1 MKNAA
6 LLDANAAA
14 GEGRLPRSV
23 KYIIG
28 NEACERFS
36 FYGMSTIL
44 VPYMQQFLGW
54 GHTTAESVY
63 HYFIAAAYTMTI
75 VGGWI
80 SDRFLGRYRTILWLS
95 YGYVL
100 GHAVLAAGDFGFRV
114 PALFVGMA
122 LIVIGQAG
130 IKPNLSAFVGDQF
143 RQEQRHLLDRV
154 YSWFYFAINVGS
166 ATSQIVTPWLL
177 AGCAFGAIK
186 LCGNSATAWG
196 FGVPGIL
203 MAGALVIYLA
213 GRDSYV
219 KVPPTGRDP
228 NGFLAVLRTRLF
240 EGEEAARKR
249 HGDLAVE
256 GMRSVFRIA
265 LIFLPIVAFWALYF
279 QYGSS
284 WFNQAE
290 KMDRDL
296 YGWRMESAQMES
308 LNAILILI
316 LVPGFAYVVYPAVE
330 RMGLRM
336 TMLRRMAIGMFVA
349 VPAFVSAA
357 MIQRWIESGAHP
369 HIAWQVIQY
378 VLIAIAETMVSVTA
392 LEFAYTQAP
401 VSMKGVIMSLWF
413 LTLGTGNLVTSIVRG
428 QVTFAS
434 ETNYFLFWAGLMLVA
449 AIAFAIVAALY
460 KPVEFVAANRQAAPA

>member
-1 MKNAA
+1 MRS
-6 LLDANAAA
+6 
-14 GEGRLPRSV
+14 ERRLPSSV

-54 GHTTAESVY
+54 PQNTAESIY
-63 HYFIAAAYTMTI
+63 HYFVAAAYAMTV
-75 VGGWI
+75 VGGWL
-80 SDRFLGRYRTILWLS
+80 SDRFFGRYRTILWLS

-114 PALFVGMA
+114 PALVVGMI
-122 LIVIGQAG
+122 LIVIGQSG
-130 IKPNLSAFVGDQF
+130 VKPNLSAFVGDQF
-143 RQEQRHLLDRV
+143 RQDERHLLDRV

-166 ATSQIVTPWLL
+166 ATSQIITPWLL

-186 LCGNSATAWG
+186 LCERTATAWG
-196 FGVPGIL
+196 FGVPGLL
-203 MAGALVIYLA
+203 MAAALVIYLA
-213 GRDSYV
+213 GRQKYV
-219 KVPPTGRDP
+219 KVPPAGRDP
-228 NGFLAVLRTRLF
+228 NGFLAVLGTRLF
-240 EGEEAARKR
+240 EGEQVARQR
-249 HGDLAVE
+249 HGDAAVE

-265 LIFLPIVAFWALYF
+265 LVFLPIIAFWALYF

-290 KMDRDL
+290 KMDRDIF
-296 YGWRMESAQMES
+296 GWQMESAQMES

-316 LVPGFAYVVYPAVE
+316 MVPSFAYLVYPALE
-330 RMGLRM
+330 RAGLRM
-336 TMLRRMAIGMFVA
+336 TMLRRMGIGMFVS

-357 MIQRWIESGAHP
+357 MIQRFIEAGGRP

-378 VLIAIAETMVSVTA
+378 LLISIGETMVSVTA

-401 VSMKGVIMSLWF
+401 RSMKGAIMSLWF
-413 LTLGTGNLVTSIVRG
+413 LTLGTGSLVTSLVRSY
-428 QVTFAS
+428 VSFATGS
-434 ETNYFLFWAGLMLVA
+434 GYFFFWAVFMLLGAV
-449 AIAFAIVAALY
+449 AFAVVAALY
-460 KPVEFVAANRQAAPA
+460 KPVAFVAAGEGAPAA

>member
-1 MKNAA
+1 M
-6 LLDANAAA
+6 
-14 GEGRLPRSV
+14 

-54 GHTTAESVY
+54 GHNTAESIY
-63 HYFIAAAYTMTI
+63 HYFVAAAYAMTV

-100 GHAVLAAGDFGFRV
+100 GHAVLAAGDLGFRV
-114 PALFVGMA
+114 PALFIGLT
-122 LIVIGQAG
+122 LIVIGQSG

-166 ATSQIVTPWLL
+166 ATSQLVTPWLL
-177 AGCAFGAIK
+177 AGCAFGALK
-186 LCGNSATAWG
+186 LCENSATAWG

-203 MAGALVIYLA
+203 MAAALAIYLA
-213 GRDSYV
+213 GRRSYV
-219 KVPPTGRDP
+219 KVPPAGRDP
-228 NGFLAVLRTRLF
+228 NGFLAVLRTRLSG
-240 EGEEAARKR
+240 GEDAARKR
-249 HGDLAVE
+249 HGEGAVE
-256 GMRSVFRIA
+256 GMRSVFSIA
-265 LIFLPIVAFWALYF
+265 LVFLPIVAFWALYF

-290 KMDRDL
+290 KMDRDIF
-296 YGWRMESAQMES
+296 GWHLESAQMES

-316 LVPGFAYVVYPAVE
+316 MVPTFAYAVYPALE
-330 RMGLRM
+330 RAGIRM
-336 TMLRRMAIGMFVA
+336 TMLRRMAIGMFFA
-349 VPAFVSAA
+349 IPAFLSAA
-357 MIQRWIESGAHP
+357 MVQSWIEAGAHP

-378 VLIAIAETMVSVTA
+378 VLISIAETMVSVTA

-401 VSMKGVIMSLWF
+401 RSLKGVIMSLWF
-413 LTLGTGNLVTSIVRG
+413 LTLGTGSFVTSLVRSN
-428 QVTFAS
+428 VAFAS
-434 ETNYFLFWAGLMLVA
+434 DTNYFLFWAGLMLVG
-449 AIAFAIVAALY
+449 AIAFAVVAALY
-460 KPVEFVAANRQAAPA
+460 KPVAFVAANQEAATA

>member
-1 MKNAA
+1 M
-6 LLDANAAA
+6 
-14 GEGRLPRSV
+14 

-54 GHTTAESVY
+54 GHNTAESIY
-63 HYFIAAAYTMTI
+63 HYFVAAAYAMTV

-100 GHAVLAAGDFGFRV
+100 GHAVLAAGDLGFRV
-114 PALFVGMA
+114 PALFIGLT
-122 LIVIGQAG
+122 LIVIGQSG

-166 ATSQIVTPWLL
+166 ATSQLVTPWLL
-177 AGCAFGAIK
+177 AGCAFGALK
-186 LCGNSATAWG
+186 LCENSATAWG

-203 MAGALVIYLA
+203 MAAALAIYLA
-213 GRDSYV
+213 GRRSYV
-219 KVPPTGRDP
+219 KVPPAGRDP
-228 NGFLAVLRTRLF
+228 NGFLAVLRTRLS
-240 EGEEAARKR
+240 GGQDAARKR
-249 HGDLAVE
+249 HGEGAVE
-256 GMRSVFRIA
+256 GMRSVFSIA
-265 LIFLPIVAFWALYF
+265 LVFLPIVAFWALYF

-290 KMDRDL
+290 KMDRDIF
-296 YGWRMESAQMES
+296 GWHMESAQMES

-316 LVPGFAYVVYPAVE
+316 MVPTFAYAVYPALE
-330 RMGLRM
+330 RAGIRM
-336 TMLRRMAIGMFVA
+336 TMLRRMAIGMFFA
-349 VPAFVSAA
+349 IPAFLSAA
-357 MIQRWIESGAHP
+357 MVQSWIEAGAHP

-378 VLIAIAETMVSVTA
+378 VLISIAETMVSVTA

-401 VSMKGVIMSLWF
+401 RSLKGVIMSLWF
-413 LTLGTGNLVTSIVRG
+413 LTLGTGSFVTSLVRSN
-428 QVTFAS
+428 VAFAS
-434 ETNYFLFWAGLMLVA
+434 DTNYFLFWAGLMLVG
-449 AIAFAIVAALY
+449 AIAFAVVAALY
-460 KPVEFVAANRQAAPA
+460 KPVAFVAANQEAATA

>member
-1 MKNAA
+1 M
-6 LLDANAAA
+6 
-14 GEGRLPRSV
+14 

-54 GHTTAESVY
+54 GHNTAESIY
-63 HYFIAAAYTMTI
+63 HYFVAAAYAMTV

-100 GHAVLAAGDFGFRV
+100 GHAVLAAGDLGFRV
-114 PALFVGMA
+114 PALFIGLT
-122 LIVIGQAG
+122 LIVIGQSG

-166 ATSQIVTPWLL
+166 ATSQLVTPWLL
-177 AGCAFGAIK
+177 AGCAFGALR
-186 LCGNSATAWG
+186 LCENSATAWG

-203 MAGALVIYLA
+203 MAAALAIYLA
-213 GRDSYV
+213 GRRSYV
-219 KVPPTGRDP
+219 KVPPAGRDP
-228 NGFLAVLRTRLF
+228 NGFLAVLRTRLSG
-240 EGEEAARKR
+240 GEDAARKR
-249 HGDLAVE
+249 HGEGAVE

-265 LIFLPIVAFWALYF
+265 LVFLPIVAFWALYF

-290 KMDRDL
+290 KMDRAIL
-296 YGWRMESAQMES
+296 GWHLESAQMES

-316 LVPGFAYVVYPAVE
+316 MVPTFAYAVYPALE
-330 RMGLRM
+330 RAGIRM
-336 TMLRRMAIGMFVA
+336 TMLRRMAIGMFFA
-349 VPAFVSAA
+349 IPAFLSAA
-357 MIQRWIESGAHP
+357 MVQSWIEAGAHP

-378 VLIAIAETMVSVTA
+378 LIISVSETLVSVTA

-401 VSMKGVIMSLWF
+401 KSMKSTIMALWF
-413 LTLGTGNLVTSIVRG
+413 CTIAAGSWLTAVVTNNVHFDTRSG
-428 QVTFAS
+428 
-434 ETNYFLFWAGLMLVA
+434 YFGFWALFMLGGAVLE
-449 AIAFAIVAALY
+449 AIVTLFY
-460 KPVEFVAANRQAAPA
+460 KPVPFVAVTEGKAEVEPA

>member
-1 MKNAA
+1 MAG
-6 LLDANAAA
+6 DATASVS
-14 GEGRLPRSV
+14 ERRLPRAV

-54 GHTTAESVY
+54 NHNNAESIY
-63 HYFIAAAYTMTI
+63 HYFVGAAYAMTV

-100 GHAVLAAGDFGFRV
+100 GHAVLAAGELGFRV
-114 PALFVGMA
+114 PALFIGMV
-122 LIVIGQAG
+122 LIVIGQSG

-143 RQEQRHLLDRV
+143 GQEQRHLLDRV

-166 ATSQIVTPWLL
+166 VTSQFATPWLL
-177 AGCAFGAIK
+177 AGCAFGAFK

-203 MAGALVIYLA
+203 MAAALIIYLA
-213 GRDSYV
+213 GRRFYV
-219 KVPPTGRDP
+219 KVPPAGRDP
-228 NGFLAVLRTRLF
+228 NGFLRVLFTRLRR
-240 EGEEAARKR
+240 GDSEACKR
-249 HGDLAVE
+249 HGDRAVE

-265 LIFLPIVAFWALYF
+265 LVFLPIVAFWALFF

-290 KMDRDL
+290 KMDRDIF
-296 YGWRMESAQMES
+296 GWHMESAQMES
-308 LNAILILI
+308 LNGLLILI
-316 LVPGFAYVVYPAVE
+316 MVPSFAYAVYPALE
-330 RMGLRM
+330 RAGIRM
-336 TMLRRMAIGMFVA
+336 TMLRRMVIGMFFA
-349 VPAFVSAA
+349 IPAFLSAA
-357 MIQRWIESGAHP
+357 MIQRWIEGGAHP

-378 VLIAIAETMVSVTA
+378 VLISIAETMVSVTA

-401 VSMKGVIMSLWF
+401 RSQKGVIMSLWF
-413 LTLGTGNLVTSIVRG
+413 LTLGTGNFVTSLVRSK
-428 QVTFAS
+428 VAFAS
-434 ETNYFLFWAGLMLVA
+434 ETNYFLFWAGFMLVG
-449 AIAFAIVAALY
+449 AIAFAVVAALY
-460 KPVEFVAANRQAAPA
+460 KPVAFVAANQETADA